1 MVLNILSGIVLL
13 FLMVF
18 SSGIVVDIVEQYAVR
33 LQVKRQNLTAVLMGF
48 SLALPELFI
57 GVAAAMVGKP
67 EIALGNVVGANLAN
81 LSLIIGCAAVLAGT
95 VSVVGEYLQRDLWV
109 TLGLAMLPFLMLMD
123 GRISGFEGFVLILL
137 YLVYAIFISQGKGTV
152 KFQKKK
158 TEIYKSWPSIIIL
171 VLGLIILS
179 TSSWLLVEVAMK
191 IASAWEVSW
200 YWVGLILIAFGTT
213 LPELSLLSMGKK
225 KAALVL
231 PNLLGSVVMNSTLVV
246 GVVTLL
252 QPIMMQESFQRGLS
266 GVFLVAILG
275 LFWLFTK
282 SKKKLEKW
290 EGVVL
295 IGVYLMFVG
304 IQMIFA

>member
-18 SSGIVVDIVEQYAVR
+18 SSGIVVDIVEQYALR
-33 LQVKRQNLTAVLMGF
+33 LQVKRQNLTAILMGF

-158 TEIYKSWPSIIIL
+158 TEIYKSWSSIIIL

-225 KAALVL
+225 KASLVL
-231 PNLLGSVVMNSTLVV
+231 PNL
-246 GVVTLL
+246 
-252 QPIMMQESFQRGLS
+252 
-266 GVFLVAILG
+266 
-275 LFWLFTK
+275 
-282 SKKKLEKW
+282 
-290 EGVVL
+290 
-295 IGVYLMFVG
+295 
-304 IQMIFA
+304 